1 MNMETMLYD
10 EIETEFEKLRVM
22 TPGSEEHKAIVNEL
36 VLLMDRAIKME
47 QVNNDCLDK
56 TETRENELKLRE
68 EQFEKEQAMKQEQFE
83 SEQAMKKQQLEDEKH
98 DRLVKNI
105 ISVAGIALPLIVTI
119 WGTKVSLKF
128 EEEGTFTTIM
138 GRGFINKLLP
148 KK

>member
-1 MNMETMLYD
+1 MSVESLWID
-10 EIETEFEKLRVM
+10 EIETEITKLRDLK
-22 TPGSEEHKAIVNEL
+22 PGSEEHKAAVDS
-36 VLLMDRAIKME
+36 VTKLMDRAIEMDRVEVESK
-47 QVNNDCLDK
+47 D
-56 TETRENELKLRE
+56 RAAAR
-68 EQFEKEQAMKQEQFE
+68 E
-83 SEQAMKKQQLEDEKH
+83 SEELLRKQQMEDEKK

-105 ISVAGIALPLIVTI
+105 IGAAGVLLPLAVTI

>member
-1 MNMETMLYD
+1 MSSVNIETLLYDAMETDFTELSQTKLGTD
-10 EIETEFEKLRVM
+10 ER
-22 TPGSEEHKAIVNEL
+22 KAALNEL
-36 VLLMDRAIKME
+36 TALMDRAIEIEKVE
-47 QVNNDCLDK
+47 VDRK
-56 TETRENELKLRE
+56 IKAETL
-68 EQFEKEQAMKQEQFE
+68 E
-83 SEQAMKKQQLEDEKH
+83 SEQLVKKQQMDDEKK

-105 ISVAGIALPLIVTI
+105 LSAAGIVLPIALTI

>member
-1 MNMETMLYD
+1 MSKTNVETLLHD
-10 EIETEFEKLRVM
+10 RIDTVSAELEKAK
-22 TPGSEEHKAIVNEL
+22 PGSPEHTALANEYAA
-36 VLLMDRAIKME
+36 LMDRAIEMDK
-47 QVNNDCLDK
+47 VDIDCEDK
-56 TETRENELKLRE
+56 IAAR
-68 EQFEKEQAMKQEQFE
+68 
-83 SEQAMKKQQLEDEKH
+83 EDEKK

-105 ISVAGIALPLIVTI
+105 LGAAGIVLPLVVTI

>member
-1 MNMETMLYD
+1 MNIKDRLEEELSAELDKLSTTGYD
-10 EIETEFEKLRVM
+10 DNTYGTVKDTVSM
-22 TPGSEEHKAIVNEL
+22 
-36 VLLMDRAIKME
+36 LMDKKIEM
-47 QVNNDCLDK
+47 DK
-56 TETRENELKLRE
+56 V
-68 EQFEKEQAMKQEQFE
+68 E
-83 SEQAMKKQQLEDEKH
+83 SEQFIKQQQLEDEKK

-105 ISVAGIALPLIVTI
+105 ISAAGVILPIVVTI